1 MTAVATEVRVRERG
15 TPTWVANEP
24 MVRRLRLRTL
34 QPVGLETL
42 IEHAALMQRVDRKYI
57 APVDAVRDLVKTV
70 RDTHQVLCINDRRY
84 TTYRTLYFDTD
95 NFTSARDHIQGRRQ
109 RWKVRTRL
117 YVEDELHRVE
127 VKTKDN
133 RGNTVKVMGISDP
146 DYYGSLI
153 GNDRSFVAS
162 YLSDFPQID
171 VQGLAPTAEV
181 RYRRATLT
189 DLAAGT
195 RVTIDWGLSMHLES
209 GDVWLDD
216 RFAMVETKGPV
227 SLSRVDKALHELGV
241 RPRRFSKYVAAAS
254 TLTDGIPSNGFAS
267 LLAGGVLHSRAMAV

>member
-1 MTAVATEVRVRERG
+1 MTAVATEARVWERVN
-15 TPTWVANEP
+15 PDQFASDSVA
-24 MVRRLRLRTL
+24 RRLRLRTL
-34 QPVGLETL
+34 RPVALETL
-42 IEHAALMQRVDRKYI
+42 IEHAALMQRVDRKYV
-57 APVDAVRDLVKTV
+57 APVDAVRDLVNTV
-70 RDTHQVLCINDRRY
+70 RDTHQVLSIDGRRY

-95 NFTSARDHIQGRRQ
+95 NFTSARDHIQDRRR

-133 RGNTVKVMGISDP
+133 RGNTVKVMGVSHP
-146 DYYGSLI
+146 DHYGVLV
-153 GNDRSFVAS
+153 GGDRDFVAS

-171 VQGLAPTAEV
+171 VRDLVPAAEV
-181 RYRRATLT
+181 RYKRATLT

-195 RVTIDWGLSMHLES
+195 RVTIDWGLSMHMNS

-216 RFAMVETKGPV
+216 RFAMVETKGPLV
-227 SLSRVDKALHELGV
+227 LSGVDKALHELGV

-254 TLTDGIPSNGFAS
+254 TLTEGIPANGFAS
-267 LLAGGVLHSRAMAV
+267 LRAGGILHSRSMAV

>member
-1 MTAVATEVRVRERG
+1 MTAVATETRVWEHIN
-15 TPTWVANEP
+15 PDQLANDSV
-24 MVRRLRLRTL
+24 VRRLRLRTL
-34 QPVGLETL
+34 RPVGLETL
-42 IEHAALMQRVDRKYI
+42 IERAALMQRVDRKYI
-57 APVDAVRDLVKTV
+57 APVDAVRDLINTV
-70 RDTHQVLCINDRRY
+70 RDTHQVLSIDGRRY

-95 NFTSARDHIQGRRQ
+95 NFTSARDHIQDRRR

-133 RGNTVKVMGISDP
+133 RGNTVKVMGVSRP
-146 DYYGSLI
+146 DNYGVLL
-153 GNDRSFVAS
+153 GDDRDFVAS

-171 VQGLAPTAEV
+171 VRDLVPAAEV
-181 RYRRATLT
+181 RYKRATLT

-195 RVTIDWGLSMHLES
+195 RVTIDWGLSMHMNS

-216 RFAMVETKGPV
+216 RFAMVETKGPLV
-227 SLSRVDKALHELGV
+227 LSGVDKALHELGV

-254 TLTDGIPSNGFAS
+254 TLTEGIPANGFAS
-267 LLAGGVLHSRAMAV
+267 LRAGGILHSRSMAV